1 MKRLFCD
8 FLSLILLISYLKA
21 IQVGSVEKDLVKLIT
36 LFSIYILYLS
46 LKWSKKD
53 VFQKPGLNFEILE
66 NICKKYL
73 ATLIINIYLLE
84 NM

>member
-36 LFSIYILYLS
+36 LFSIYIYYIS
-46 LKWSKKD
+46 
-53 VFQKPGLNFEILE
+53 P
-66 NICKKYL
+66 
-73 ATLIINIYLLE
+73 
-84 NM
+84 